1 MFNKCTSAD
10 QKQVMDFLLEEKAF
24 NLFIIGDIE
33 NFGYDADFQD
43 IYAQYNKNGEIEG
56 VLLRY
61 QHTYI
66 PYAKS
71 EIDLTKMA
79 NVISTDPELVMVS
92 GKNDIVKRIQTLTP
106 LRRAKLT
113 YFAELKDNKE
123 LNKEL
128 QNSSPE
134 YEVKKAA
141 LEDVERICLLKEQ
154 ISEFDFNS
162 FSKQSYKRTIETGT
176 GRSFYIE
183 NAMGE
188 VISIAST
195 TAENQYSGMIV
206 GVCSH
211 PAERQKGLA
220 SLVMQELCNEVLNE
234 GKTLSLFYN
243 NPMAGRIY
251 KRLGFNDIG
260 LWRMAYPK

>member
-1 MFNKCTSAD
+1 MLKKCTSAD
-10 QKQVMDFLLEEKAF
+10 HDQVMEFLIEEKAF

-43 IYAQYNKNGEIEG
+43 IFAQYNKNGEIEG
-56 VLLRY
+56 ILLRY

-66 PYAKS
+66 PYTKTK
-71 EIDLTKMA
+71 IDLTKMA
-79 NVISTDPELVMVS
+79 NLISSDPELVMVS
-92 GKNDIVKRIQTLTP
+92 GKNEIVKNMQTLTP
-106 LRRAKLT
+106 LKRAKLT
-113 YFAELKDNKE
+113 YFAELKDNE
-123 LNKEL
+123 AL
-128 QNSSPE
+128 QDQPHDFI
-134 YEVKKAA
+134 VKKAS
-141 LEDVERICLLKEQ
+141 LEDVERICVLKEQ

-162 FSKQSYKRTIETGT
+162 STKQSFKRTIETKS
-176 GRSFYIE
+176 GRTFFIE
-183 NAMGE
+183 NAKRE

-195 TAENQYSGMIV
+195 TAENQYSAMIV

-220 SLVMQELCNEVLNE
+220 SVVMQELCKELLAE
-234 GKTLSLFYN
+234 GKTLCLFYN
-243 NPMAGRIY
+243 NPNAGRIY